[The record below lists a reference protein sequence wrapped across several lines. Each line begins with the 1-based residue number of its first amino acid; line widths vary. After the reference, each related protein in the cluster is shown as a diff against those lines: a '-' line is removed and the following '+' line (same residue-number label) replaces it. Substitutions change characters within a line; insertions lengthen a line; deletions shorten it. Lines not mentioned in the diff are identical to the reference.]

1 MSKGFISTG
10 AILLEENCDVMTVA
24 NYGTTAIADKSV
36 LVDDA
41 TNMDTTQGLFAV
53 TTLASADSVR
63 VVGVAKGSIPAA
75 VTVAGVTTPGLGQ
88 MVVSGLAKVKVASA
102 SYSVGDYLGTSATAG
117 VAAKGTQAV
126 QTGLG
131 KVAIAGTT
139 VTEVWAWIA
148 LN

>member
-1 MSKGFISTG
+1 MSKGLVGTG
-10 AILLEENCDVMTVA
+10 AVLLEEQCDVISVA
-24 NYGTTAIADKSV
+24 NYGAAAIADKSV

-41 TNMDTTQGLFAV
+41 TNMDTTQAYFAV

-63 VVGVAKGSIPAA
+63 VVGVAKGAIPAA
-75 VTVAGVTTPGLGQ
+75 QTIAGVTVPGIGQ
-88 MVVSGLAKVKVASA
+88 MVVNGLTKVKVASA

-126 QTGLG
+126 NTGLG

-139 VTEVWAWIA
+139 VTEVWAWIS